1 MGLTRIVTIAAVAMG
16 MGALGT
22 VPAVA
27 GEGAKKPKLAK
38 DDPSRRICKN
48 IVKVGT
54 RLSTRIC
61 RTQADWALSMDK
73 SQDSVLQS
81 QLTDHT
87 QLEKG
92 AGPM

>member
-1 MGLTRIVTIAAVAMG
+1 MGLTRIVTIAALAMG
-16 MGALGT
+16 LGALGT
-22 VPAVA
+22 APAVA
-27 GEGAKKPKLAK
+27 GDGAKKAKLAK
-38 DDPSRRICKN
+38 DDPSRRVCKN

-73 SQDSVLQS
+73 SQDSLLQS
-81 QLTDHT
+81 QMNDHT

-92 AGPM
+92 KGPM

>member
-1 MGLTRIVTIAAVAMG
+1 MGLTRIVMIGALAMG
-16 MGALGT
+16 LGAVGT
-22 VPAVA
+22 APAVA
-27 GEGAKKPKLAK
+27 GDGDKKAKLAK
-38 DDPSRRICKN
+38 DDPSRRVCKN

-61 RTQADWALSMDK
+61 RTQAEWALSMDK

-87 QLEKG
+87 TLEKG